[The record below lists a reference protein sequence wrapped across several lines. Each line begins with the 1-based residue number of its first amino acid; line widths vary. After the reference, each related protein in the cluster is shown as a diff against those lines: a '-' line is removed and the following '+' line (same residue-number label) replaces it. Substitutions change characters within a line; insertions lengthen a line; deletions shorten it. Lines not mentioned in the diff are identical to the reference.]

1 MFDSEKILSL
11 LFFEPRA
18 PKMALNA
25 AEYSALKLLL
35 TLVLVVFNQSVSAD
49 WKDLLNIFN
58 KSDTSAPAAGGI
70 SALSNTEIVDGL
82 KQALI
87 KGTGAAV
94 TYLGKK
100 DGFLS
105 HPDVRIPMP
114 DTLKTIESGLRRI
127 GQGKVADSFVETMNR
142 AAEQAVPVAEDVF
155 KDSVRTM
162 SIYDARNI
170 LTGPDDAATQYFRR
184 TGGDSLKKK
193 FLPIVKNATDN
204 VNLTAKYKKLV
215 GKLGSMSGFVDK
227 ASLDLDGY
235 ITDKAMDGL
244 FLMVAR
250 EEKKIREN
258 PVERTTDLLKKVFA
272 AAK

>member
-1 MFDSEKILSL
+1 MT
-11 LFFEPRA
+11 
-18 PKMALNA
+18 LNA
-25 AEYSALKLLL
+25 AKDSTLKFL
-35 TLVLVVFNQSVSAD
+35 LVLILLAANQSVHAD

-58 KSDTSAPAAGGI
+58 KSDNSAPAATGI
-70 SALSNTEIVDGL
+70 SPLSNTEIVDGL

-94 TYLGKK
+94 SFLGKE

-127 GQGKVADSFVETMNR
+127 GQGKVADSFVETINR

-155 KDSVRTM
+155 KDSVRAM
-162 SIYDARNI
+162 SIDDARNI

-184 TGGDSLKKK
+184 TGGDSLKEK

-204 VNLTAKYKKLV
+204 VNLTAKYKQLV
-215 GKLGSMSGFVDK
+215 RKLGPMSGFVDT

-244 FLMVAR
+244 FLIVAR

-258 PVERTTDLLKKVFA
+258 PLERTTDLLKKVFA

>member
-1 MFDSEKILSL
+1 MLLSL
-11 LFFEPRA
+11 
-18 PKMALNA
+18 ALLA
-25 AEYSALKLLL
+25 
-35 TLVLVVFNQSVSAD
+35 FNESVNAD

-58 KSDTSAPAAGGI
+58 KGDTAMPATTDI
-70 SALSNTEIVDGL
+70 NALSNTEIVDGL

-94 TYLGKK
+94 AYLGKK

-105 HPDVRIPMP
+105 HPNVRIPMP
-114 DTLKTIESGLRRI
+114 DTLKTIESGLRRV

-162 SIYDARNI
+162 SIDDARNI

-184 TGGDSLKKK
+184 TGGESLKKK

-215 GKLGSMSGFVDK
+215 GKLGRMSSFVDT

-244 FLMVAR
+244 FLMVAG

-258 PVERTTDLLKKVFA
+258 PVERTTDVLKKVFGTD
-272 AAK
+272 K

>member
-1 MFDSEKILSL
+1 MNLYPFKNTVLTILLSL
-11 LFFEPRA
+11 
-18 PKMALNA
+18 ALLA
-25 AEYSALKLLL
+25 
-35 TLVLVVFNQSVSAD
+35 FNESVSAD

-58 KSDTSAPAAGGI
+58 KSDTSAPAVSGI
-70 SALSNTEIVDGL
+70 SSLSNAEIIDGL

-87 KGTGAAV
+87 KGTGTAV
-94 TYLGKK
+94 AYLGKK

-105 HPDVRIPMP
+105 HSDVRIPMP
-114 DTLKTIESGLRRI
+114 ENLKTIESGLRRI
-127 GQGKVADSFVETMNR
+127 GQGKVADSFVLTMNR

-155 KDSVRTM
+155 KDSVRKM
-162 SIYDARNI
+162 SIDDARNI
-170 LTGPDDAATQYFRR
+170 LTGPDDAATRYFRR

-215 GKLGSMSGFVDK
+215 GKLGPMSSFVDTS
-227 ASLDLDGY
+227 SLDLDDY